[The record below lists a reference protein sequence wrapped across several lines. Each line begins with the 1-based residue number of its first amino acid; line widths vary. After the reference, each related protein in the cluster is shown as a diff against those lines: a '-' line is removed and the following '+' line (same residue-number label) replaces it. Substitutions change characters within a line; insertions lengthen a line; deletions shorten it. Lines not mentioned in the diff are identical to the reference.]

1 MKKFCKDCEPDKV
14 SPLHLT
20 EQVGK
25 LFFPLQLTLQ
35 YIFNYLKGYVHIYR
49 RVYDVVVSSFFK
61 LLITIGILKESRLS
75 KQVKYD
81 ARLDVIIQHAKRINK
96 PIKPLSLLGHPTR
109 FVSTTIDNKKKY
121 FEVFPTNRA
130 WQNYPVDI
138 DDKITF
144 KNLLAKNKMPVAKGA
159 VFWSSRRAKEYAI
172 HKLSFPMVVKP
183 LSGSLSK
190 HTTCNIQSA
199 KELAKAIK
207 VSKKISAQIVVE
219 QYIKGDLFRITL
231 VKNRVVGACLRRP
244 PVVKGDGTHTLAQ
257 LIHEKN
263 QTIKKT
269 AHAQRNPQPRL
280 VPINNELKRLVLSQG
295 YSLKSIIPRGKPV
308 QLHNKITLSNGAETI
323 DVTDKICE
331 KNTELFTKVAK
342 LCGLPVVGIDVIAQ
356 DLNKPFAKQSFAV
369 LEANSMPY
377 IDMHHFPT
385 RGKPRNIAGV
395 IWAAA
400 LSK

>member
-1 MKKFCKDCEPDKV
+1 MKKICKDCEPDKV

-35 YIFNYLKGYVHIYR
+35 FIFNSLKRYNRPYGRLYNA
-49 RVYDVVVSSFFK
+49 VVSSFFK
-61 LLITIGILKESRLS
+61 LLLTLGILKEVEPS

-81 ARLDVIIQHAKRINK
+81 ARLDVIIQQAKRINQ

-109 FVSTTIDNKKKY
+109 FVSTTIDNKKSY

-144 KNLLAKNKMPVAKGA
+144 KNLLGNNKMPVAKGT
-159 VFWSSRRAKEYAI
+159 VFWSSRRAAEYAI
-172 HKLSFPMVVKP
+172 HKLGYPLVAKP

-190 HTTCNIQSA
+190 HTTCNIRSA
-199 KELAKAIK
+199 KELTRAIK

-219 QYIKGDLFRITL
+219 QYIRGDLFRITL
-231 VKNRVVGACLRRP
+231 VNYKVAGACLRRP
-244 PVVKGDGTHTLAQ
+244 PLVKGDGTHTLAQ
-257 LIHEKN
+257 LIRKKN
-263 QTIKKT
+263 QTIKKA
-269 AHAQRNPQPRL
+269 AHAQHNPQPRL
-280 VPINNELKRLVLSQG
+280 VPNNSELKTLVLSQG
-295 YSLKSIIPRGKPV
+295 YSLKSIVPKGKNV
-308 QLHNKITLSNGAETI
+308 QLHSKVTLSNGAKII

-331 KNTELFTKVAK
+331 KNAELFTKVAK

-356 DLNKPFAKQSFAV
+356 DLNRPYTKQPFAV

-385 RGKPRNIAGV
+385 RGKPRNIAGA